1 MSTSD
6 IDDAVLLDVDDG
18 VATVRLNRPERRNA
32 LSPDVIAGVTD
43 AFEDLQARDD
53 VRCVVVTG
61 SEGVFCAGGDIE
73 SMGERERT
81 TAADAVERITDSAH
95 DLVETVA
102 TFPLPVVA
110 KLGGPAFGAGGAI
123 ALACDVRVA
132 STDAKIGFGFR
143 QVGLTIDSGLSHFLP
158 RLVGR
163 GRAKDL
169 VFSGELVDA
178 QRAADLGLF
187 ERVFDAETFDER
199 ADRYVQQVASGP
211 TAALRHSK
219 RLLDSNGDQSLR
231 GALQSEATAQAA
243 LMDTADHE
251 EGVSAF
257 QEGREPEFEG
267 H

>member
-1 MSTSD
+1 MLENDTG
-6 IDDAVLLDVDDG
+6 DAVLLDVGDG
-18 VATVRLNRPERRNA
+18 VATVTLNRPERRNA
-32 LSPDVIAGVTD
+32 LSPDVMDGLTD
-43 AFEDLQARDD
+43 AFEELESSD

-73 SMGERERT
+73 SMGERER
-81 TAADAVERITDSAH
+81 ADPAEAVERITNSAH
-95 DLVETVA
+95 ELVETIA
-102 TFPLPVVA
+102 SLPLPVVA

-143 QVGLTIDSGLSHFLP
+143 QVGLTIDSGISHFLP
-158 RLVGR
+158 RMVGR

-169 VFSGELVDA
+169 VFSGELLDA
-178 QRAADLGLF
+178 ERAADLGLF
-187 ERVFDAETFDER
+187 ERVFDAEEFDER
-199 ADRYVQQVASGP
+199 ADQYVQQIASGP

-219 RLLDSNGDQSLR
+219 RLLDSGGDRALR
-231 GALQSEATAQAA
+231 DALQFEATAQAT
-243 LMDTADHE
+243 LMETADHE

-257 QEGREPEFEG
+257 REGRAPEFEG